1 MQAEPIASPRKLR
14 VLVVTRIFPN
24 RLEPLTCAFNRQQI
38 AALSRTCDVEVIAAI
53 PYLPRAR
60 MLVGDRSRASRLASL
75 PKHDVID
82 GVHVRNAKIPYVPRA
97 GRALAPINVA
107 LYFAALI
114 PELASLRGRFDI
126 VLGTYLHPD
135 AVAAALLARA
145 LGVPYAVK
153 AHGTDVN
160 TVSRWV
166 TVRPMLRATLRSATV
181 AFGVSAPM
189 TARLVELGAPPERA
203 FLLHN
208 GVSKAVFY
216 PRNRE
221 ESRRRLSLPEHGRI
235 VVFVGRLVLEKGLRE
250 LMAAFTLARRAR
262 AKRGALPMHLVFV
275 GEGPLR
281 DELMAFARAASGP
294 SHQVLLRGPLPLED
308 VAEHIAAS
316 DVLALPSFAEGT
328 PNVLLESF
336 ASGRPVVATEVGGVP
351 DIVNPGENGLLVPP
365 GNVEALALALDEA
378 VDARWDEH
386 AIVATA
392 PPSWDASAGELERC
406 LASAV
411 ARTAAA

>member
-107 LYFAALI
+107 LYF
-114 PELASLRGRFDI
+114 
-126 VLGTYLHPD
+126 
-135 AVAAALLARA
+135 
-145 LGVPYAVK
+145 
-153 AHGTDVN
+153 N

-392 PPSWDASAGELERC
+392 PPSWEASAGELERC